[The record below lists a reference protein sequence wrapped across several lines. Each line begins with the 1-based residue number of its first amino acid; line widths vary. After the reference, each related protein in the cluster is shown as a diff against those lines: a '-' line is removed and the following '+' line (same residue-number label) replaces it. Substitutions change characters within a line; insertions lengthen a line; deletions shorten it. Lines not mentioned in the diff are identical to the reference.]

1 MIAKKD
7 VGLPDI
13 GSERFEVSTPVDDAD
28 AAADAAANDDATNV
42 VDAAAEAA
50 G

>member
-28 AAADAAANDDATNV
+28 DNTDDEAADAA
-42 VDAAAEAA
+42 